1 MYVAPEDDRA
11 ARRTY
16 LVVLVGV
23 LLAVVVLWVGV
34 GATDGFRRVVFPAV
48 VVVHVVLAIGVVTG
62 RVPLVVVGTWLV
74 GSMAALLLGR
84 LGTWEFELVARPEA
98 LGASVTTVLGWFGIV
113 FALAFLVF
121 GTRRGAIFS
130 LAGFALLYL
139 AAGVSVGW
147 GMLAEA
153 DSIEL
158 LAFAPVGHATLI
170 TVMWVLARNV
180 EQLAAAR
187 SRAELLEVQA
197 TTDVLTGVV
206 NRRRLDDELQRLIA
220 QALRYGQSLSVV
232 LVDLDRFK
240 EVNDTHGHDIGDR
253 VLVEVADRL
262 TATVRDADL
271 VGRWGGEEFLLLAPH
286 TDHPA
291 ACALAERCREAISRP
306 SMPVGDVTMTASFGV
321 ATLGPDDDAR
331 SLMRRADLAL
341 YTAKSEGRDRVVG
354 LPDVT
359 DLGDAEAFDQANG
372 SHGSV

>member
-1 MYVAPEDDRA
+1 MYVNQEDDRA
-11 ARRTY
+11 PRRIY

-48 VVVHVVLAIGVVTG
+48 VVVHVVLAIGVVTR
-62 RVPLVVVGTWLV
+62 RVPLAVVGIWLV

-84 LGTWEFELVARPEA
+84 LATWEFELVARPEA
-98 LGASVTTVLGWFGIV
+98 LGGSVTTVLGWFGIV

-121 GTRRGAIFS
+121 GTRRGVIVS

-139 AAGVSVGW
+139 ATGVSLAW

-153 DSIEL
+153 DSLEL
-158 LAFAPVGHATLI
+158 VAFAPVGHAVLI
-170 TVMWVLARNV
+170 TVVWVLARNV

-197 TTDVLTGVV
+197 TTDVVTGVA

-220 QALRYGQSLSVV
+220 QASRYGQSLSVV
-232 LVDLDRFK
+232 LLDLDCFK

-262 TATVRDADL
+262 TAAVRDADL

-291 ACALAERCREAISRP
+291 ACALAERCREAISRS
-306 SMPVGDVTMTASFGV
+306 SMQAGDVTVTASFGV

-354 LPDVT
+354 LADIT
-359 DLGDAEAFDQANG
+359 DSDDAKAFGEANG
-372 SHGSV
+372 SHGQV

>member
-1 MYVAPEDDRA
+1 MYVNQEDDRA
-11 ARRTY
+11 ARRIY

-23 LLAVVVLWVGV
+23 LLAVAVLWVGV
-34 GATDGFRRVVFPAV
+34 GATDGFRRVVFPMV
-48 VVVHVVLAIGVVTG
+48 VVVHVVLAIGVVTR
-62 RVPLVVVGTWLV
+62 RVPLAVVGIWLV

-84 LGTWEFELVARPEA
+84 LATWEFELVARPEA
-98 LGASVTTVLGWFGIV
+98 LGGSVTTVLGWFGIV

-121 GTRRGAIFS
+121 GTRRGVIVS

-139 AAGVSVGW
+139 ATGVSLAW

-153 DSIEL
+153 DSLEL
-158 LAFAPVGHATLI
+158 VAFAPVGHAVLI
-170 TVMWVLARNV
+170 TVVWVLARNV

-197 TTDVLTGVV
+197 TTDVVTGVA

-220 QALRYGQSLSVV
+220 QASRYGQSLSVV
-232 LVDLDRFK
+232 LLDLDCFK

-262 TATVRDADL
+262 TAAVRDADL

-291 ACALAERCREAISRP
+291 ACALAERCREAISRS
-306 SMPVGDVTMTASFGV
+306 SMQAGDVTVTASFGV

-354 LPDVT
+354 LADIT
-359 DLGDAEAFDQANG
+359 DSDDAKAFGEANG
-372 SHGSV
+372 SHGQV